1 MTPVSHATSAHAD
14 ERRRSFIEAAYRII
28 AEQGL
33 KGLRTRTVAAQVGL
47 THATLHYYFPTKET
61 LIQAVIDYA
70 VFQRL
75 LAGFPLGSEESV
87 GTPVEQLRVLLTAL
101 QQSMQE
107 DMTNVLVLYE
117 LVLRAQHD
125 PAIRKL
131 FLREDI
137 FGNWY
142 HGLKFM
148 LEEGMKQGLFR
159 DDLDTGSASSVLMT
173 FILGLGITFL
183 VPLPTP
189 PDQMFDQLIRMF
201 TSTSG

>member
-1 MTPVSHATSAHAD
+1 MAAVSHATSAHAD
-14 ERRRSFIEAAYRII
+14 ERRRSLIEAAYRII

-33 KGLRTRTVAAQVGL
+33 KGLRTRSVAAQVGL

-70 VFQRL
+70 VFQKL
-75 LAGFPLGSEESV
+75 LAGFPLGSEESI
-87 GTPVEQLRVLLTAL
+87 GTPLEQLRVLLIAL

-107 DMTNVLVLYE
+107 DMTNILVLYE
-117 LVLRAQHD
+117 LVLRAQHE

-131 FLREDI
+131 FLDENI

-142 HGLKFM
+142 RGLKFM
-148 LEEGMKQGLFR
+148 LEEGMKQGQFR
-159 DDLDTGSASSVLMT
+159 ADLDPGSASSVLMT
-173 FILGLGITFL
+173 FILGLGIILL

-189 PDQMFDQLIRMF
+189 PDQIFDQLIRML
-201 TSTSG
+201 TGDSI